1 MISIKSPGAT
11 TGASI
16 LSAFAASIC
25 CITPL
30 ITLIAGSSSIGANV
44 GWLEPARPYFIGISI
59 IVLSFA
65 WYQKLKPV
73 KATDIN
79 CNCDTKEK
87 AAFLQSKTF
96 LGIVTVFAIV
106 MMTFPSYAKIFYPKA
121 KIQEVSVVANDNKQQ
136 ANFTLQG
143 MTCEGCEAHVNSE
156 LSKVNGVIDF
166 KTSYANQTTLVTF
179 DKSKVDVKSIATAID
194 KTGYAVTSYEVLK
207 EKIK

>member
-30 ITLIAGSSSIGANV
+30 IALIAGSSSIGANV